1 MEPAVPRHGKQPH
14 RVQHQEEGAESA
26 RGKQRPRALKPG
38 VGPRA
43 AGLQTWDA
51 QPRGL
56 GRRRQEAR
64 STVGRADLP
73 LLTEGKSRC

>member
-38 VGPRA
+38 WGHGLLVCRPGMPSHA
-43 AGLQTWDA
+43 ASAGDDKRPGQL
-51 QPRGL
+51 
-56 GRRRQEAR
+56 
-64 STVGRADLP
+64 
-73 LLTEGKSRC
+73 